1 MAQSYIKDPTAVLDY
16 WMDWGAWLV
25 PGESLL
31 TSTWTTTGTPVL
43 SLPAIL
49 GSLTQVWVS
58 GGTRGEALTL
68 SNRVTSSEGRED
80 ERSLS
85 LLILER

>member
-1 MAQSYIKDPTAVLDY
+1 MAQSHIKDPAAVLDY
-16 WMDWGAWLV
+16 WLDWGTWLV
-25 PGESLL
+25 PGEALL
-31 TSTWTTTGTPVL
+31 TSTWTTTGTTVL
-43 SLPAIL
+43 GASAIF
-49 GSLTQVWVS
+49 GALTQVWVS

-68 SNRVTSSEGRED
+68 TNQVTTSDGRTD